1 MTTLAPGTDS
11 SLYKLLSALAPPSS
25 GGAAASSWLTGLTGL
40 TGTGFDPAAAQAA
53 QAERQLA
60 RRRRGRGAM
69 LLTGTAGLDPA
80 DAGGSV
86 ARRLLTGV
94 PPAAGA
100 AP

>member
-1 MTTLAPGTDS
+1 MSTPALGTDP
-11 SLYKLLSALAPPSS
+11 SLFQLLSSLAPPNVN
-25 GGAAASSWLTGLTGL
+25 GTVTQWLTGA
-40 TGTGFDPAAAQAA
+40 GFDPAAAQAA

-86 ARRLLTGV
+86 ARRLLTP
-94 PPAAGA
+94 PPAMAGA
-100 AP
+100 TP